1 MSATV
6 STLIRTCGLDR
17 LDARVLMQHVL
28 GVNRA
33 WLVAHGDDVLDDTSC
48 KRFNALVARRAAGE
62 PVAYLV
68 GEREFWG
75 RPFLVTKDV
84 LIPRPETELL
94 IETALATLD
103 ATAPLR
109 VLDVG
114 TGTGCIAIT
123 LALEAPAWQVSALD
137 ISPAALQIAARN
149 ADQLGA
155 RVNLLESDML
165 DALRQQTP
173 LPQFDLIVSNPP
185 YIPAGDPH
193 LVQGDL
199 RFEPASAL
207 TDQQDGLSCYRH
219 LAIHAPSLLVPGG
232 ILMLEHGYDQGVSVP
247 ALLQQ
252 AGWQDVECLQD
263 LAGQPRLTRA
273 RRLAG

>member
-1 MSATV
+1 MQTTV
-6 STLIRTCGLDR
+6 SSLIRSSGLDR
-17 LDARVLMQHVL
+17 TDARVLLQYVL

-33 WLVAHGDDVLDDTSC
+33 WLVAHGDDVPDEASC
-48 KRFNALVARRAAGE
+48 NRFHTLAARRLAGE

-75 RPFLVTKDV
+75 RPFQVTPDV

-103 ATAPLR
+103 VTAPLR

-114 TGTGCIAIT
+114 TGSGCIAIT

-149 ADQLGA
+149 ARELGA
-155 RVNLLESDML
+155 NVTLLESDML
-165 DALRQQTP
+165 DALRLQTP
-173 LPQFDLIVSNPP
+173 LPQFNLIVSNPP

-193 LVQGDL
+193 LDQGDL
-199 RFEPASAL
+199 RFEPANAL

-219 LAIHAPSLLVPGG
+219 LATYAGALLAPNGYLL
-232 ILMLEHGYDQGVSVP
+232 LEHGYDQGDSVP

-252 AGWQDVECLQD
+252 AGWQSVECLPD

-273 RRLAG
+273 RRPLD